1 MSVSTLDS
9 HNTPTTSHGHAR
21 AAHGESPYGVDNE
34 NYINT
39 DHSIKSWLLTVD
51 HKRIALL
58 YLFSVSAF
66 FLLGGLAAGLV
77 RFELTADSGL
87 FDHLPSSCRS
97 L

>member
-9 HNTPTTSHGHAR
+9 HDTPTASHGHAR
-21 AAHGESPYGVDNE
+21 AAHRESPYGVDNE

-77 RFELTADSGL
+77 RFE
-87 FDHLPSSCRS
+87 RS
-97 L
+97 EEHTS